1 MNVKTIVTI
10 ALIGLLGVGTA
21 AGIFLSDRSQQ
32 QEPPSADVQQEE
44 KEEAPVES
52 SSQKEE
58 EQEQSSQET
67 KQQQLAEEFAKEKEE
82 YYLLLANAENPLP
95 QDWSIQTEE
104 VQNGYEMDKRA
115 APAMREMIQAA
126 KEDGVELMLCS
137 AYRSIEKQQQLFD
150 RYMVSPYVRTRETAA
165 TMALP
170 KAKWEE
176 NRVLRERSWGEI
188 NTITKDE
195 FKNNYA
201 RNWNFKN
208 TDPLYWRPPAGE
220 SIADVAEDRVHNI
233 LTSLSRK
240 SDSESV
246 VMVTH
251 GDFMLALMLTIEDL
265 ADEEFLHRADSDDWK
280 ITNCT
285 CLHYTRRDPETG
297 RTSKRVRWEQTAR
310 PVLDETTGRWE
321 VKVEPWRE
329 FKRPYLSNGDLVDV
343 VQAVDPHLLEYYG
356 K

>member
-1 MNVKTIVTI
+1 MSMPLDLYVIRHGESEANVIVQ
-10 ALIGLLGVGTA
+10 
-21 AGIFLSDRSQQ
+21 AGEQGDNSLYTQDNVTVPDRSWRLTATGRKQ
-32 QEPPSADVQQEE
+32 ADCIGRWLV
-44 KEEAPVES
+44 S
-52 SSQKEE
+52 
-58 EQEQSSQET
+58 
-67 KQQQLAEEFAKEKEE
+67 
-82 YYLLLANAENPLP
+82 
-95 QDWSIQTEE
+95 
-104 VQNGYEMDKRA
+104 
-115 APAMREMIQAA
+115 
-126 KEDGVELMLCS
+126 
-137 AYRSIEKQQQLFD
+137 QQQLFD

-188 NTITKDE
+188 NTI
-195 FKNNYA
+195 
-201 RNWNFKN
+201 
-208 TDPLYWRPPAGE
+208 
-220 SIADVAEDRVHNI
+220 
-233 LTSLSRK
+233 
-240 SDSESV
+240 
-246 VMVTH
+246 TH

>member
-1 MNVKTIVTI
+1 MT
-10 ALIGLLGVGTA
+10 GV
-21 AGIFLSDRSQQ
+21 
-32 QEPPSADVQQEE
+32 
-44 KEEAPVES
+44 
-52 SSQKEE
+52 
-58 EQEQSSQET
+58 
-67 KQQQLAEEFAKEKEE
+67 
-82 YYLLLANAENPLP
+82 
-95 QDWSIQTEE
+95 QT
-104 VQNGYEMDKRA
+104 
-115 APAMREMIQAA
+115 
-126 KEDGVELMLCS
+126 C
-137 AYRSIEKQQQLFD
+137 
-150 RYMVSPYVRTRETAA
+150 
-165 TMALP
+165 ALP
-170 KAKWEE
+170 
-176 NRVLRERSWGEI
+176 I
-188 NTITKDE
+188 
-195 FKNNYA
+195 Y
-201 RNWNFKN
+201 
-208 TDPLYWRPPAGE
+208 
-220 SIADVAEDRVHNI
+220 RVHNI

>member
-1 MNVKTIVTI
+1 MSMPLDLYVIRHGESEANVIVQ
-10 ALIGLLGVGTA
+10 
-21 AGIFLSDRSQQ
+21 AGEQGDNSLYTQDNVTVPDRSWRLTATGRKQ
-32 QEPPSADVQQEE
+32 ADCIGRWLV
-44 KEEAPVES
+44 S
-52 SSQKEE
+52 
-58 EQEQSSQET
+58 
-67 KQQQLAEEFAKEKEE
+67 
-82 YYLLLANAENPLP
+82 
-95 QDWSIQTEE
+95 
-104 VQNGYEMDKRA
+104 
-115 APAMREMIQAA
+115 
-126 KEDGVELMLCS
+126 
-137 AYRSIEKQQQLFD
+137 QQQLFD

-297 RTSKRVRWEQTAR
+297 RTSKRVRWGSRPPGPCSTRRPAAGRSRWSRGANSSARISPMAIWWMWCRPSIHTCWSITANSLSR
-310 PVLDETTGRWE
+310 
-321 VKVEPWRE
+321 
-329 FKRPYLSNGDLVDV
+329 KRDFTKSS
-343 VQAVDPHLLEYYG
+343 
-356 K
+356 

>member
-1 MNVKTIVTI
+1 METHRHRTQAGRLHRSLAGQPAAAVRP
-10 ALIGLLGVGTA
+10 LHGLA
-21 AGIFLSDRSQQ
+21 IRAHPRNRSHHGPAQGQ
-32 QEPPSADVQQEE
+32 MGGEP
-44 KEEAPVES
+44 
-52 SSQKEE
+52 
-58 EQEQSSQET
+58 
-67 KQQQLAEEFAKEKEE
+67 
-82 YYLLLANAENPLP
+82 
-95 QDWSIQTEE
+95 
-104 VQNGYEMDKRA
+104 RA
-115 APAMREMIQAA
+115 AR
-126 KEDGVELMLCS
+126 
-137 AYRSIEKQQQLFD
+137 
-150 RYMVSPYVRTRETAA
+150 
-165 TMALP
+165 AL
-170 KAKWEE
+170 
-176 NRVLRERSWGEI
+176 LGEI

>member
-1 MNVKTIVTI
+1 MSMPLDLYVIRHGESEANVIVQ
-10 ALIGLLGVGTA
+10 
-21 AGIFLSDRSQQ
+21 AGEQGDNSLYTQDNVTVPDRS
-32 QEPPSADVQQEE
+32 
-44 KEEAPVES
+44 
-52 SSQKEE
+52 
-58 EQEQSSQET
+58 
-67 KQQQLAEEFAKEKEE
+67 
-82 YYLLLANAENPLP
+82 
-95 QDWSIQTEE
+95 WSRWL
-104 VQNGYEMDKRA
+104 V
-115 APAMREMIQAA
+115 
-126 KEDGVELMLCS
+126 S
-137 AYRSIEKQQQLFD
+137 QQQLFD